1 MRRLHLASQR
11 FTMAN
16 TELRMMLGNRRLSED
31 DWTAMLMVLDAID
44 GDILAVRSKL
54 PAPPAIELWCS
65 WI

>member
-1 MRRLHLASQR
+1 
-11 FTMAN
+11 MAN

-54 PAPPAIELWCS
+54 PEPPAIELWCS